1 MCRSNERGAPQ
12 GAGCKPLGIAAESSA
27 PPEREKVV
35 ENRRKRFKYQS
46 VASKILAEDAIPKMK
61 LLGKKYAGDIHRV
74 CDCSWTALADN
85 VELMRSKEH
94 GTGHVKNIVTCGSVW
109 SCPVC
114 TAKIQERRRVEI
126 ADAMQAHY
134 ADGGQVIMV
143 TLTAP
148 HYNHQSLD
156 ELREMQR
163 DALKDLRQSGAYK
176 RMLIEEQGYIGL
188 IRALEVTVSKR
199 NGWHLHTHELWF
211 VKGDANVKRIKKR
224 TLERWEKACYKAG
237 LLNAWDEKQVRA
249 FRRRSVDIKENA
261 SCSEYLA
268 KMDETKHWGA
278 DREIAK
284 QSTKQGKKSGFHPFG
299 LLDEVDQETKNA
311 QWAKHRFAE
320 YANGMKGARQLF
332 WSPGLKAHF
341 EIGEKTD
348 EELAAEETDQLERV
362 RSIHQTIWYKIAR
375 AGARSTL
382 LEVIELQDSKA
393 LDAFVGAFEKIK
405 SSADI
410 KITPFFD
417 SKKNKM

>member
-1 MCRSNERGAPQ
+1 MERSDSSQAQNER
-12 GAGCKPLGIAAESSA
+12 LGIAAESSA
-27 PPEREKVV
+27 PLEREIIQ
-35 ENRRKRFKYQS
+35 ENRRKRFKYQA

-61 LLGKKYAGDIHRV
+61 ILGKKYAGDIHRV
-74 CDCSWTALADN
+74 CDCTWTALADN

-126 ADAMQAHY
+126 AEAMQAHY
-134 ADGGQVIMV
+134 AAGGQVVMV

-148 HYNHQSLD
+148 HYNHQSLKD
-156 ELREMQR
+156 LRAMQR
-163 DALKDLRQSGAYK
+163 DALTQLRKSSGSYNRFLK
-176 RMLIEEQGYIGL
+176 SDQGFIGL

-224 TLERWEKACYKAG
+224 TLERWEQACYKAG
-237 LLNAWDEKQVRA
+237 LLNAFDEKQVRA

-299 LLDEVDQETKNA
+299 LLDQVEQETA
-311 QWAKHRFAE
+311 DATWAKHRFAE

-348 EELAAEETDQLERV
+348 EEIAVEETDHLERV
-362 RSIHQTIWYKIAR
+362 RSIHQKVWYEIAR

-382 LEVIELQDSKA
+382 LEVIELCDSRA
-393 LDAFVGAFEKIK
+393 LDNFVAAFEKP
-405 SSADI
+405 S
-410 KITPFFD
+410 
-417 SKKNKM
+417 